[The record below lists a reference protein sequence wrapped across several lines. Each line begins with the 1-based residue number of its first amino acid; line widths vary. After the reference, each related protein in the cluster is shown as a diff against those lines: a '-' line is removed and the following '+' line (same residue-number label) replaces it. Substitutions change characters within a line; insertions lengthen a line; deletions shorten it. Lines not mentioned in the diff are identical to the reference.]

1 MFREFC
7 VLWFPW
13 KVGFDFWFF
22 IPVSYSAPKILKSL
36 WLRAINSV
44 DCGNQITQS
53 DGAFLF
59 FLQDFI
65 DTITVQGTACNGQ
78 IQSRKN
84 ATFKTA
90 SAANTAIIYVIA
102 LHSGSG
108 ELCFVSQRTDLIQL
122 LTSYQVMS
130 IKAVMRFIKQMV
142 CISTCTGGV
151 VLGMTQVRVDDVSSD
166 SHLSSESL
174 LRQRYLR
181 NNYYRM
187 HCAYW
192 K

>member
-1 MFREFC
+1 MVREFC

-13 KVGFDFWFF
+13 KVGFDFWFL

-108 ELCFVSQRTDLIQL
+108 ELCFVSQRTVLIQL
-122 LTSYQVMS
+122 LTSYQVTS

-151 VLGMTQVRVDDVSSD
+151 VLGMTQVCVDDVSSD

>member
-13 KVGFDFWFF
+13 KVGFDFWFL
-22 IPVSYSAPKILKSL
+22 IPVSYSAPKISKSL

-90 SAANTAIIYVIA
+90 SAANTAIIYLIA
-102 LHSGSG
+102 LHS
-108 ELCFVSQRTDLIQL
+108 CFVSQRTDLIQL
-122 LTSYQVMS
+122 LTSYQVTS
-130 IKAVMRFIKQMV
+130 VMRFIKQMV

-151 VLGMTQVRVDDVSSD
+151 VLGMTQVCVDDVSSD

>member
-1 MFREFC
+1 MRLILSTVGIKLPNQMALFC
-7 VLWFPW
+7 
-13 KVGFDFWFF
+13 
-22 IPVSYSAPKILKSL
+22 
-36 WLRAINSV
+36 
-44 DCGNQITQS
+44 
-53 DGAFLF
+53 F

-65 DTITVQGTACNGQ
+65 DIITVQGTACNGQ

-108 ELCFVSQRTDLIQL
+108 ELCFVSQRTVLIQL
-122 LTSYQVMS
+122 LTSYQVTS
-130 IKAVMRFIKQMV
+130 VKAVMRFIKQMV

>member
-1 MFREFC
+1 MRLILSTVGIKLPNQMALFC
-7 VLWFPW
+7 
-13 KVGFDFWFF
+13 
-22 IPVSYSAPKILKSL
+22 
-36 WLRAINSV
+36 
-44 DCGNQITQS
+44 
-53 DGAFLF
+53 F

-102 LHSGSG
+102 LHS
-108 ELCFVSQRTDLIQL
+108 CFVSQRTDLIQL
-122 LTSYQVMS
+122 LTSYQVTS
-130 IKAVMRFIKQMV
+130 VKAVMRFIKQMV

-151 VLGMTQVRVDDVSSD
+151 VLGMTQVCVDDVSSD

-187 HCAYW
+187 HCAY
-192 K
+192 

>member
-1 MFREFC
+1 MRLILSTVGIKLPNQMALFCFFCRISSTQLPSREQH
-7 VLWFPW
+7 VM
-13 KVGFDFWFF
+13 D
-22 IPVSYSAPKILKSL
+22 KS
-36 WLRAINSV
+36 NH
-44 DCGNQITQS
+44 G
-53 DGAFLF
+53 
-59 FLQDFI
+59 
-65 DTITVQGTACNGQ
+65 
-78 IQSRKN
+78 
-84 ATFKTA
+84 KTLH

-102 LHSGSG
+102 LHSGSR
-108 ELCFVSQRTDLIQL
+108 ELCFVSQRTVLIQL
-122 LTSYQVMS
+122 LTSYQVTS